1 MKGEQR
7 QVPPATTSPGS
18 GHWVTFL
25 IVSVGLLAL
34 ASFWLLKITTGAS
47 LRLRTCF
54 QNVSGLRSGAKVR
67 LAGVDIGIGGDV
79 RVQPTN
85 KTCPAAVEME
95 IQTPYEL
102 KVPQDSVASTATAG
116 LLG

>member
-1 MKGEQR
+1 MPCELPQAKPQAAAPRKGR
-7 QVPPATTSPGS
+7 
-18 GHWVTFL
+18 WVTVL

-67 LAGVDIGIGGDV
+67 TTGWC
-79 RVQPTN
+79 R
-85 KTCPAAVEME
+85 
-95 IQTPYEL
+95 
-102 KVPQDSVASTATAG
+102 
-116 LLG
+116 